1 MAYQLCG
8 RISDVP
14 DGIIVR
20 FEQGAYGSPSADKLV
35 RLADVY
41 SLAQYALRLIYPA
54 GCPTSFGYQAD
65 R

>member
-1 MAYQLCG
+1 MAG
-8 RISDVP
+8 VP
-14 DGIIVR
+14 DGIVVR
-20 FEQGAYGSPSADKLV
+20 FDQCQGPYGSPSADKLV

-41 SLAQYALRLIYPA
+41 SLAQSALLVIYPA